1 MVNKAKQVALTWFP
15 EAEIAKLQQLYSQL
29 NKLKANI
36 ARRIVALFSRSPWLS
51 AAYYFLF
58 SPTFRREQHGVL
70 YGKRK
75 YDETLRSVEN
85 SSYLLRRN
93 IHRLEKGLIMKPR
106 RDLFA
111 LDYIEETV
119 NNYQLVLTTT
129 TKSKHLDP
137 ELKWAY
143 DVLNQY
149 FQIVGYHP
157 HVERARQIFSSLE
170 ALERDKPYVP
180 YKRDLTRP
188 ASVSYEQLL
197 ELSYRRRSVRWY
209 RQKPVPR
216 ELIDRAITVAALSPS
231 ACNRQP
237 FEFRIFDDPQQI
249 KKVAAIPMG
258 TQGFYDNFP
267 AIIVVVGKLRAY
279 FSERDRH
286 IIYIDGSLAS
296 MSLMYALETLGL
308 SSCPI
313 NWPDIEP
320 KEKEMA
326 ALLNLEP
333 DERVVMLISVGY
345 PDPEGM
351 VPYSQ
356 KKPLNQIRR
365 YG

>member
-1 MVNKAKQVALTWFP
+1 MANQAKRFALTVFP
-15 EAEIAKLQQLYSQL
+15 EAEIE
-29 NKLKANI
+29 KLKQFYRDFKKFKENI
-36 ARRIVALFSRSPWLS
+36 DSAIVSGFARSSWLSSAYYMLFSS
-51 AAYYFLF
+51 A
-58 SPTFRREQHGVL
+58 FRREQHSVL
-70 YGKRK
+70 YGKSK
-75 YDETLRSVEN
+75 YNETLKSVEN

-106 RDLFA
+106 RNLFA

-119 NNYQLVLTTT
+119 HNYQLVWQTTSN
-129 TKSKHLDP
+129 KNANP

-143 DVLNQY
+143 DVLEQY
-149 FQIVGYHP
+149 FQVIGSHP
-157 HVERARQIFSSLE
+157 NVERARQIFTSLE
-170 ALERDKPYVP
+170 TLKQDRPYIP
-180 YKRDLTRP
+180 YKRDLSKP
-188 ASVSYEQLL
+188 ASVNYEQLL
-197 ELSYRRRSVRWY
+197 ELAYRRRSVRWY
-209 RQKPVPR
+209 QNKPVPR

-237 FEFRIFDDPQQI
+237 FEFRIFDDPQLV
-249 KKVAAIPMG
+249 KTVAAIPMG
-258 TQGFYDNFP
+258 TQGFSENFP

-313 NWPDIEP
+313 NWPDIEA
-320 KEKEMA
+320 KEREMA
-326 ALLNLEP
+326 ALLNLEA
-333 DERVVMLISVGY
+333 DERVIMLISVGY

-356 KKPLNQIRR
+356 KKPLNLLRR
-365 YG
+365 YN